1 MLDNFLI
8 ESNYVLSHNIP
19 KSDKTK
25 QIRRMR
31 MTNLRHKS
39 CSLLDG
45 PDRAPARSMMKAMGF
60 TDADLSKPL
69 IGIAN
74 TWTEVT
80 PCNFHLRRLAVKIKE
95 GVRAAGGTPI
105 EFNTIAI
112 SDGITMG
119 TQGMKTSLI
128 SREIVADSIELVGR
142 GHQFDAMIALSGCDK
157 TIPGTVM
164 ALARLDIPSLMIYGG
179 SIAPGQFQGHDVTIQ
194 EVFEAVGKYKAGKM
208 NSAELKDLEDHACP
222 GSGSCGGQFTANT
235 MSTAF
240 EVMGISPMDFNNVPA
255 EDPLKD
261 EICFKAGQLI
271 LEVLR
276 KNIKPSQIIT
286 RKSIENAISAVAMTG
301 GSTNAVL
308 HILAL
313 AHEMKIPLSID
324 DFDQISR
331 KTPLLVNLKPA
342 GQYVATD
349 LYNAGGIRLV
359 TKKLKEAKLLHHDS
373 ITVTGKT
380 IGEEAESAQE
390 TPGQKVVHS
399 LSNPIEDHGGLAILK
414 GNLAPE
420 GGVIKIAHLHKQYHR
435 GPARVFNSEEET
447 FKAVQESKI
456 QKGDV
461 VVIRY
466 EGPKGGPG
474 MREMLGVTAAIVG
487 AGLGEDV
494 ALLTDGRFS
503 GATRGFM
510 IGHVAPEAYVNGPI
524 AALHDGDII
533 QIDIPKRQLNVELN
547 DQQIQERLKNIKKPD
562 SLYKLGVMDKYRKT
576 VSSAVLG
583 AVTTA

>member
-420 GGVIKIAHLHKQYHR
+420 GGVIKIAR
-435 GPARVFNSEEET
+435 SEEHT
-447 FKAVQESKI
+447 S
-456 QKGDV
+456 
-461 VVIRY
+461 
-466 EGPKGGPG
+466 
-474 MREMLGVTAAIVG
+474 
-487 AGLGEDV
+487 
-494 ALLTDGRFS
+494 
-503 GATRGFM
+503 
-510 IGHVAPEAYVNGPI
+510 
-524 AALHDGDII
+524 
-533 QIDIPKRQLNVELN
+533 EL
-547 DQQIQERLKNIKKPD
+547 QSQR
-562 SLYKLGVMDKYRKT
+562 
-576 VSSAVLG
+576 
-583 AVTTA
+583 